1 MFRSGIHHVLI
12 SWRLPLLVAL
22 LALPAVVFA
31 HPELQEQIDLVSA
44 QIEADAGN
52 ACLYL
57 KRGNLHRRHQDWEA
71 AYRDFGRARELDPD
85 LPDVDWLEGRTLV
98 DAGRYR
104 EGERLLN
111 GYLETAPESASA
123 LQTRARARSSLG
135 RHLEAAAD
143 YGSAIEHAEHP
154 SPGLFD
160 FQARELAAAGPE
172 HFPEATT
179 VVTAGLARFPG
190 EVSLLGLR
198 TDFALAAGE
207 AAISRQQLDQLKP
220 GLETLPQWEL
230 RLALTRCLEGKQSA
244 AEEDFLALYIR
255 VSGEDAPRPGTF
267 SFPPG
272 VLHELAGHATAENCR
287 QVVTAA
293 LGSGNSGNI
302 AIESS

>member
-22 LALPAVVFA
+22 LALPAVVCA
-31 HPELQEQIDLVSA
+31 HPELQEQIDLVSI
-44 QIEADAGN
+44 QIETDAGN
-52 ACLYL
+52 AGLYL

-71 AYRDFGRARELDPD
+71 AYRDFVRARDLDPD

-98 DAGRYR
+98 DAGRYQ

-111 GYLETAPESASA
+111 GYLATVPDNVSA

-135 RHLEAAAD
+135 RHLEAASD

-172 HFPEATT
+172 NFPEAAE

-190 EVSLLGLR
+190 EVTLLGLR

-207 AAISRQQLDQLKP
+207 AAIARQQFDRLKP
-220 GLETLPQWEL
+220 GLANLPQWAL
-230 RLALTRCLEGKQSA
+230 RLALTQCLEGKKSA
-244 AEEDFLALYIR
+244 AEQDFLTLYKR
-255 VSGEDAPRPGTF
+255 VSSEGAPRPGTF

-272 VLHELAGHATAENCR
+272 VLHELAGRATPGHCR
-287 QVVTAA
+287 QVVIAA
-293 LGSGNSGNI
+293 LGSWNSGTI
-302 AIESS
+302 GFE